1 METQQRTGVQT
12 LRLEVTE
19 SHVLTPV
26 WLKISETLTKLEFF
40 VSIRDNLSSYVD
52 GYKDIHK
59 DNYYFSDADFNSLGK
74 DKEQTDLFMRLV
86 DPKGTS
92 SSIYKYVIN

>member
-1 METQQRTGVQT
+1 M
-12 LRLEVTE
+12 
-19 SHVLTPV
+19 
-26 WLKISETLTKLEFF
+26 
-40 VSIRDNLSSYVD
+40 SIRDNLSSYVD